1 MKNLKFLFTLLAV
14 LTMVPVFG
22 QSEFKEGTIKMELTE
37 VDSDN
42 EQVAAQLEMLKGT
55 QTIYYFTEEKSMVS
69 ANMMG
74 GMVTMKSLI
83 NNADEHLTFLFDAMG
98 NKMMVESTKEERA
111 SMEEEQAEAM
121 EGMELV
127 YNEEETKEILGNK
140 CILATLEGDELPM
153 KFQMWV
159 ATDIKASNKMIQ
171 GMQAFELKGF
181 PLEYVL
187 EMEQMSMTYSAVEMS
202 DEVDASVFELNTS
215 GYKKMT
221 FEEFQQQ
228 MGQFGGG
235 MGF

>member
-14 LTMVPVFG
+14 ITMVPVFG
-22 QSEFKEGTIKMELTE
+22 QSNLTQGTITMELTE
-37 VDSDN
+37 IDSDN
-42 EQVAAQLEMLKGT
+42 EQMAAQLEMLKGT
-55 QTIYYFTEEKSMVS
+55 QTIYYFNEDKSMVS

-74 GMVTMKSLI
+74 GMVTMQSLV

-111 SMEEEQAEAM
+111 DMEAEQAEAM
-121 EGMELV
+121 DGVEIV
-127 YNEEETKEILGNK
+127 YSEDETKEILGHTCVK
-140 CILATLEGDELPM
+140 ASLVGDDMPLT
-153 KFQMWV
+153 FHMWI
-159 ATDIKASNKMIQ
+159 AKDIKLSNKMIQ
-171 GMQAFELKGF
+171 GMQALDIQGF
-181 PLEYVL
+181 PLEYVM